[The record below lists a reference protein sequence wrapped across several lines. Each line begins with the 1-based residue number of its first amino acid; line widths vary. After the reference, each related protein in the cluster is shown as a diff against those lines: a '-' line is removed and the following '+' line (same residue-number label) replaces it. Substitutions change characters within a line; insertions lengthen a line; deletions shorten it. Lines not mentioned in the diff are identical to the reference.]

1 MNESATTKAPAPR
14 STTDPALK
22 PLERLLG
29 DWTTEATHPAVSGVL
44 RGSVHVEWLD
54 GARFLSHRSKSDH
67 PDFPD
72 STSIIG
78 FTERDRVDDEH
89 SALPAGTTL
98 GMHYFDSRGVFRLYR
113 VNFDKDTWIIWR
125 DSPGFS
131 QRFTGIITDDGD
143 TITGKWQLQRDD
155 LRWED
160 DLEITYRRAR

>member
-1 MNESATTKAPAPR
+1 MNERATPKPQASVATI
-14 STTDPALK
+14 DPALQ

-29 DWTTEATHPAVSGVL
+29 DWATEATHPAVSGVV
-44 RGSVHVEWLD
+44 RGSVHAEWLE
-54 GARFLSHRSKSDH
+54 GARFLIHRAVSEH

-89 SALPAGTTL
+89 SALPAGTPL

-113 VNFDKDTWIIWR
+113 VNFHKDTWSIWR

-131 QRFTGIITDDGD
+131 QRFTGTITDDGN
-143 TITGKWQLQRDD
+143 TIIGKWQLQRDD

-160 DLEITYRRAR
+160 DLQITYRRK